1 MARSLTVLQQIVH
14 ATCDCRVDCCRDVR
28 TIVLSFSF
36 SELRIPTRPTSLAS
50 FIHMT
55 AEVCAGCVVLLMRLL
70 ELVFGDEIQS
80 VLSSLLTSQTY
91 IRSLTHVHAHAHTHT
106 HTHTHTH
113 ARTHARTH
121 AHTHTPYTHTELLC
135 SYNDDDIYLFDAT
148 HSSESQHIKQYKGH
162 RNQQTVKGVNFFG
175 PRSEFVV
182 SGSDCGHVFLWDTQ
196 TEEVVQCME
205 GDFCGVVS
213 NAGEVVH
220 CTEGES
226 CGMEVRSYL
235 EVLCSVRV
243 SLG

>member
-1 MARSLTVLQQIVH
+1 MTRFRATFPLSLPPKHTYDH
-14 ATCDCRVDCCRDVR
+14 SHTC
-28 TIVLSFSF
+28 
-36 SELRIPTRPTSLAS
+36 
-50 FIHMT
+50 
-55 AEVCAGCVVLLMRLL
+55 
-70 ELVFGDEIQS
+70 
-80 VLSSLLTSQTY
+80 
-91 IRSLTHVHAHAHTHT
+91 THTHAHTHT
-106 HTHTHTH
+106 HTHTHKHSH
-113 ARTHARTH
+113 AR
-121 AHTHTPYTHTELLC
+121 AHTHTHTIHTHTHTHTHTELLC

-213 NAGEVVH
+213 NDGEVVH

-243 SLG
+243 SVG